1 MNAAAFLSYERF
13 LRFSERKFMI
23 KADNVSFEY
32 FRRDDDGNVSEM
44 VEAVKDLSLQV
55 HSGEFIGI
63 LGENGSGKST
73 FARLLNALLEPT
85 EGSILIAGMDTAEEE
100 NIWKIRKQTG
110 MVFQNPDNQI
120 IGTVVEEDVAF
131 GPENLGIETNQIV
144 ERVSEALEKVGM
156 TAYRLQSPN
165 RLSGGQKQRVAIAGV
180 LAMHPQCI
188 IFDESTA
195 MLDPQGRE
203 EVLNAAHALNKEQ
216 RITVLYITHDMDEI
230 IDADRIMV
238 LHRGK
243 LVLEG
248 TPREIFT
255 KGNSLQEYGMLLPRV
270 TELACRLREKGIPF
284 SDTILSQE
292 EFVNEVNRIKAY
304 PKLRDMESAPGTDR
318 ILRTDITEKTGDK
331 SISLDDAMKH
341 GLVLDHISFEYSPDT
356 VYAYPALKDVSLT
369 IGRGEF
375 VAIIGH
381 TGSGKST
388 LIQQM
393 NGLLQPTQ
401 GTVYYEGQDIYDK
414 GFSRAN
420 LREKVGLVFQYPEY
434 QLFAET
440 VLKDVCFGPKNLGLP
455 LLEVQQRAF
464 QAIEAVGL
472 TDAVYDLSPFELSG
486 GQKRRAAIAGILAM
500 KPDYLILD
508 EPVAGLDP
516 AGRKELLE
524 MLRGLNEQ
532 GMTII
537 LVSHNM
543 EDVAEYARRIIVM
556 EQGRIALDGSVSEI
570 FQNGDYLQEIGLDI
584 PMVTRL
590 MMRLNREGHRVNP
603 GIYQMEEAVKELA
616 DYLS

>member
-1 MNAAAFLSYERF
+1 
-13 LRFSERKFMI
+13 MI
-23 KADNVSFEY
+23 KTDHVSFEY
-32 FRRDDDGNVSEM
+32 FRRDDDGNVSEI
-44 VEAVKDLSLQV
+44 VEAVNALSLQV
-55 HSGEFIGI
+55 QEGEFIGI

-73 FARLLNALLEPT
+73 FAKLLNALLEPT
-85 EGSILIAGMDTAEEE
+85 EGSILIAGMDTADQE

-131 GPENLGIETNQIV
+131 GPENLGIETNQIIK
-144 ERVSEALEKVGM
+144 RVTEALEIVGM

-195 MLDPQGRE
+195 MLDPKGRE
-203 EVLNAAHALNKEQ
+203 EVLNAARLLNKKQ
-216 RITVLYITHDMDEI
+216 KITILYITHDMDEV
-230 IDADRIMV
+230 IDADRIV
-238 LHRGK
+238 VIHKGK

-248 TPREIFT
+248 TPREIFS
-255 KGNSLQEYGMLLPRV
+255 KGRSLQEYGLVLPRM
-270 TELACRLREKGIPF
+270 TELAYRLNECGIDF
-284 SDTILSQE
+284 SNTVLDQK
-292 EFVNEVNRIKAY
+292 EFVDEVNRRKAY
-304 PKLRDMESAPGTDR
+304 AKLRDKDPGFRADPALQSGRAERES
-318 ILRTDITEKTGDK
+318 
-331 SISLDDAMKH
+331 SLNSAMKY
-341 GLVLDHISFEYSPDT
+341 GLVLDHISYEYSPNT
-356 VYAYPALKDVSLT
+356 IYACSALKDVNLA
-369 IGRGEF
+369 IGKGEF
-375 VAIIGH
+375 IAIIGH

-401 GTVYYEGQDIYDK
+401 GTIYYKGQDIYDK
-414 GFSRAN
+414 GFNRTN

-455 LLEVQQRAF
+455 LLEIQQRAF

-486 GQKRRAAIAGILAM
+486 GQKRRVAIAGVLAM

-516 AGRKELLE
+516 AGRRELLE
-524 MLRGLNEQ
+524 MLRSLNEQ

-556 EQGRIALDGSVSEI
+556 EQGGIVLDGTVSEI
-570 FQNGDYLQEIGLDI
+570 FQNGDYLQELGLDI
-584 PMVTRL
+584 PQVTRL
-590 MMRLNREGHRVNP
+590 MMQLSREGHGVNP
-603 GIYQMEEAVKELA
+603 GLYQMEDAVKELA
-616 DYLS
+616 AYLS

>member
-1 MNAAAFLSYERF
+1 
-13 LRFSERKFMI
+13 MI
-23 KADNVSFEY
+23 KTDHVSFEY
-32 FRRDDDGNVSEM
+32 FRRDDDGNVSEI
-44 VEAVKDLSLQV
+44 VEAVNALSLQV
-55 HSGEFIGI
+55 QEGEFIGI

-73 FARLLNALLEPT
+73 FAKLLNALLEPT
-85 EGSILIAGMDTAEEE
+85 EGSILIAGMDTADQE

-131 GPENLGIETNQIV
+131 GPENLGIETNQIIK
-144 ERVSEALEKVGM
+144 RVTEALEIVGM

-195 MLDPQGRE
+195 MLDPKGRE
-203 EVLNAAHALNKEQ
+203 EVLNAARLLNKKQ
-216 RITVLYITHDMDEI
+216 KITILYITHDMDEV
-230 IDADRIMV
+230 IDADRIV
-238 LHRGK
+238 VIHKGK

-248 TPREIFT
+248 TPREIFS
-255 KGNSLQEYGMLLPRV
+255 KGRSLQEYGLVLPRM
-270 TELACRLREKGIPF
+270 TELAYRLNECGIDF
-284 SDTILSQE
+284 SNTVLDQK
-292 EFVNEVNRIKAY
+292 EFVDEVNRRKAY
-304 PKLRDMESAPGTDR
+304 AKLRDKDPGF
-318 ILRTDITEKTGDK
+318 RTDPALQSGRAERE
-331 SISLDDAMKH
+331 SSLNSAMKY
-341 GLVLDHISFEYSPDT
+341 GLVLDHISYEYSPNT
-356 VYAYPALKDVSLT
+356 IYACSALKDVNLA
-369 IGRGEF
+369 IGKGEF
-375 VAIIGH
+375 IAIIGH

-401 GTVYYEGQDIYDK
+401 GTIYYKGQDIYDK
-414 GFSRAN
+414 GFNRTN

-455 LLEVQQRAF
+455 LLEIQQRAF

-486 GQKRRAAIAGILAM
+486 GQKRRVAIAGVLAM

-516 AGRKELLE
+516 AGRRELLE
-524 MLRGLNEQ
+524 MLRSLNEQ

-537 LVSHNM
+537 LISHNM

-556 EQGRIALDGSVSEI
+556 EQGGIVLDGTVSEI
-570 FQNGDYLQEIGLDI
+570 FQNGDYLQELGLDI
-584 PMVTRL
+584 PQVTRL
-590 MMRLNREGHRVNP
+590 MMQLSKEGHGVNP
-603 GIYQMEEAVKELA
+603 GLYQMEDAVKELA
-616 DYLS
+616 AYLS

>member
-1 MNAAAFLSYERF
+1 
-13 LRFSERKFMI
+13 MI
-23 KADNVSFEY
+23 KTDHVSFEY
-32 FRRDDDGNVSEM
+32 FRRDDDGNVSEI
-44 VEAVKDLSLQV
+44 VETVNALSLQV
-55 HSGEFIGI
+55 QEGEFIGI

-73 FARLLNALLEPT
+73 FAKLLNALLEPT
-85 EGSILIAGMDTAEEE
+85 EGSILIAGMDTADQE
-100 NIWKIRKQTG
+100 NVWKIRKQTG

-131 GPENLGIETNQIV
+131 GPENLGIETNQIIK
-144 ERVSEALEKVGM
+144 RVTEALEIVGM

-195 MLDPQGRE
+195 MLDPKGRE
-203 EVLNAAHALNKEQ
+203 EVLNAARLLNKKQ
-216 RITVLYITHDMDEI
+216 KITILYITHDMDEV
-230 IDADRIMV
+230 IDADRIV
-238 LHRGK
+238 VIHKGK

-248 TPREIFT
+248 TPREIFS
-255 KGNSLQEYGMLLPRV
+255 KGRSLQEYGLVLPRM
-270 TELACRLREKGIPF
+270 TELAYRLNECGIDF
-284 SDTILSQE
+284 SNTVLDQK
-292 EFVNEVNRIKAY
+292 EFVDEVNRRKAY
-304 PKLRDMESAPGTDR
+304 AKLRDKDPGFRADPALQSGRAERES
-318 ILRTDITEKTGDK
+318 
-331 SISLDDAMKH
+331 SLNSAMKY
-341 GLVLDHISFEYSPDT
+341 GFVLDHISYEYSPNT
-356 VYAYPALKDVSLT
+356 IYACSALKDVNLA
-369 IGRGEF
+369 IGKGEF
-375 VAIIGH
+375 IAIIGH

-401 GTVYYEGQDIYDK
+401 GTIYYKGQDIYDK
-414 GFSRAN
+414 GFNRTN

-455 LLEVQQRAF
+455 LLEIQQRAF

-486 GQKRRAAIAGILAM
+486 GQKRRVAIAGVLAM

-516 AGRKELLE
+516 AGRSELLE
-524 MLRGLNEQ
+524 MLRSLNEQ

-556 EQGRIALDGSVSEI
+556 EQGGIVLDGTVSEI
-570 FQNGDYLQEIGLDI
+570 FQNGDYLQELGLDI
-584 PMVTRL
+584 PQVTRL
-590 MMRLNREGHRVNP
+590 MMQLSREGHGVNP
-603 GIYQMEEAVKELA
+603 GHYQMDDAEKDMAA
-616 DYLS
+616 NLS

>member
-1 MNAAAFLSYERF
+1 
-13 LRFSERKFMI
+13 MI
-23 KADNVSFEY
+23 KTDHVSFEY
-32 FRRDDDGNVSEM
+32 FRRDDDGNVSEI
-44 VEAVKDLSLQV
+44 VEAVNALSLQV
-55 HSGEFIGI
+55 QKGEFIGI

-73 FARLLNALLEPT
+73 FAKLLNALLEPT
-85 EGSILIAGMDTAEEE
+85 EGSILIAGMDTADQE

-131 GPENLGIETNQIV
+131 GPENLGIETNQIIK
-144 ERVSEALEKVGM
+144 RVTEALEIVGM

-195 MLDPQGRE
+195 MLDPRGRE
-203 EVLNAAHALNKEQ
+203 EVLNAARLLNKKQ
-216 RITVLYITHDMDEI
+216 KITILYITHDMDEV
-230 IDADRIMV
+230 IDADRIV
-238 LHRGK
+238 VIHKGK

-248 TPREIFT
+248 TPREIFS
-255 KGNSLQEYGMLLPRV
+255 KGRSLQEYGLVLPRM
-270 TELACRLREKGIPF
+270 TELAYRLNECGIDF
-284 SDTILSQE
+284 SNTVLDQK
-292 EFVNEVNRIKAY
+292 EFVDEVNRRKAY
-304 PKLRDMESAPGTDR
+304 AKLRDKDPGFRADPALQSGRAERES
-318 ILRTDITEKTGDK
+318 
-331 SISLDDAMKH
+331 SLNSAMKY
-341 GLVLDHISFEYSPDT
+341 GLVLDHISYEYSPNT
-356 VYAYPALKDVSLT
+356 IYACSALKDVNLA
-369 IGRGEF
+369 IGKGEF
-375 VAIIGH
+375 IAIIGH

-401 GTVYYEGQDIYDK
+401 GTIYYKGQDIYDK
-414 GFSRAN
+414 GFNRTN

-455 LLEVQQRAF
+455 LLEIQQRAF

-486 GQKRRAAIAGILAM
+486 GQKRRVAIAGVLAM

-516 AGRKELLE
+516 AGRRELLE
-524 MLRGLNEQ
+524 MLRSLNEQ

-556 EQGRIALDGSVSEI
+556 EQGGIVLDGTVSEI
-570 FQNGDYLQEIGLDI
+570 FQNGDYLQELGLDI
-584 PMVTRL
+584 PQVTRL
-590 MMRLNREGHRVNP
+590 MMQLSREGHGVNP
-603 GIYQMEEAVKELA
+603 GLYQMEDAVKELA
-616 DYLS
+616 AYLS

>member
-1 MNAAAFLSYERF
+1 
-13 LRFSERKFMI
+13 MI
-23 KADNVSFEY
+23 KTDHVSFEY
-32 FRRDDDGNVSEM
+32 FRRDDDGNVSEI
-44 VEAVKDLSLQV
+44 VETVNALSLQV
-55 HSGEFIGI
+55 QEGEFIGI

-73 FARLLNALLEPT
+73 FAKLLNALLEPT
-85 EGSILIAGMDTAEEE
+85 EGSILIAGMDTADQE
-100 NIWKIRKQTG
+100 NVWKIRKQTG

-131 GPENLGIETNQIV
+131 GPENLGIETNQIIK
-144 ERVSEALEKVGM
+144 RVTEALEIVGM

-195 MLDPQGRE
+195 MLDPKGRE
-203 EVLNAAHALNKEQ
+203 EVLNAARLLNKKQ
-216 RITVLYITHDMDEI
+216 KITILYITHDMDEV
-230 IDADRIMV
+230 IDADRIV
-238 LHRGK
+238 VIHKGK

-248 TPREIFT
+248 TPREIFS
-255 KGNSLQEYGMLLPRV
+255 KGRSLQEYGLVLPRM
-270 TELACRLREKGIPF
+270 TELAYRLNECGIDF
-284 SDTILSQE
+284 SNTVLDQK
-292 EFVNEVNRIKAY
+292 EFVDEVNRRKAY
-304 PKLRDMESAPGTDR
+304 AKLRDKDPGF
-318 ILRTDITEKTGDK
+318 RTDPALQSGRAERE
-331 SISLDDAMKH
+331 SSLNSAMKY
-341 GLVLDHISFEYSPDT
+341 GLVLDHISYEYSPNT
-356 VYAYPALKDVSLT
+356 IYACSALKDVNLA
-369 IGRGEF
+369 IGKGEF
-375 VAIIGH
+375 IAIIGH

-401 GTVYYEGQDIYDK
+401 GTIYYKGQDIYDK
-414 GFSRAN
+414 GVNRTN

-455 LLEVQQRAF
+455 LLEIQQRAF

-486 GQKRRAAIAGILAM
+486 GQKRRVAIAGVLAM

-516 AGRKELLE
+516 AGRSELLE
-524 MLRGLNEQ
+524 MLRSLNEQ

-556 EQGRIALDGSVSEI
+556 EQGGIVLDGTVSEI
-570 FQNGDYLQEIGLDI
+570 FQNGDYLQELGLDI
-584 PMVTRL
+584 PQVTRL
-590 MMRLNREGHRVNP
+590 MMQLSREGHGVNP
-603 GIYQMEEAVKELA
+603 GLYQMEDAVKELA
-616 DYLS
+616 AYLS

>member
-1 MNAAAFLSYERF
+1 
-13 LRFSERKFMI
+13 MI
-23 KADNVSFEY
+23 KTDHVSFEY
-32 FRRDDDGNVSEM
+32 FRRDDDGNVSEI
-44 VEAVKDLSLQV
+44 VEAVNALSLQV
-55 HSGEFIGI
+55 QKGEFIGI

-73 FARLLNALLEPT
+73 FAKLLNALLEPT
-85 EGSILIAGMDTAEEE
+85 EGSILIAGMDTADQE
-100 NIWKIRKQTG
+100 NFWKIRKQTG

-131 GPENLGIETNQIV
+131 GPENLGIETNQIIK
-144 ERVSEALEKVGM
+144 RVTEALEIVGM

-195 MLDPQGRE
+195 MLDPKGRE
-203 EVLNAAHALNKEQ
+203 EVLNAARLLNKKQ
-216 RITVLYITHDMDEI
+216 KITILYITHDMDEV
-230 IDADRIMV
+230 IDADRIV
-238 LHRGK
+238 VIHKGK

-248 TPREIFT
+248 TPREIFS
-255 KGNSLQEYGMLLPRV
+255 KGRSLQEYGLVLPRM
-270 TELACRLREKGIPF
+270 TELAYRLNECGIDF
-284 SDTILSQE
+284 SNTVLDQK
-292 EFVNEVNRIKAY
+292 EFVDEVNRRKAY
-304 PKLRDMESAPGTDR
+304 AKLRDKDPGF
-318 ILRTDITEKTGDK
+318 RTDPALQSGRAERE
-331 SISLDDAMKH
+331 SSLNSAMKY
-341 GLVLDHISFEYSPDT
+341 GLVLDHISYEYSPNT
-356 VYAYPALKDVSLT
+356 IYACSALKDVNLA
-369 IGRGEF
+369 IGKGEF
-375 VAIIGH
+375 IAIIGH

-401 GTVYYEGQDIYDK
+401 GTIYYKGQDIYDK
-414 GFSRAN
+414 GVNRTN

-455 LLEVQQRAF
+455 LLEIQQRAF

-486 GQKRRAAIAGILAM
+486 GQKRRVAIAGVLAM

-516 AGRKELLE
+516 AGRSELLE
-524 MLRGLNEQ
+524 MLRSLNEQ

-556 EQGRIALDGSVSEI
+556 EQGGIVLDGTVSEI
-570 FQNGDYLQEIGLDI
+570 FQNGDYLQELGLDI
-584 PMVTRL
+584 PQVTRL
-590 MMRLNREGHRVNP
+590 MMQLSREGHGVNP
-603 GIYQMEEAVKELA
+603 GLYQMEDAVKELA
-616 DYLS
+616 AYLS

>member
-1 MNAAAFLSYERF
+1 
-13 LRFSERKFMI
+13 MI
-23 KADNVSFEY
+23 KTDHVSFEY
-32 FRRDDDGNVSEM
+32 FRRDDDGNVSEI
-44 VEAVKDLSLQV
+44 VEAVNALSLQV
-55 HSGEFIGI
+55 QKGEFIGI

-73 FARLLNALLEPT
+73 FAKLLNALLEPT
-85 EGSILIAGMDTAEEE
+85 EGSILIAGMDTADQE

-131 GPENLGIETNQIV
+131 GPENLGIETNQIIK
-144 ERVSEALEKVGM
+144 RVTEALEIVGM

-195 MLDPQGRE
+195 MLDPKGRE
-203 EVLNAAHALNKEQ
+203 EVLNAARLLNKKQ
-216 RITVLYITHDMDEI
+216 KITILYITHDMDEV
-230 IDADRIMV
+230 IDADRIV
-238 LHRGK
+238 VIHKGK

-248 TPREIFT
+248 TPREIFS
-255 KGNSLQEYGMLLPRV
+255 KGRSLQEYGLVLPRM
-270 TELACRLREKGIPF
+270 TELAYRLNECGIDF
-284 SDTILSQE
+284 SNTVLDQK
-292 EFVNEVNRIKAY
+292 EFVDEVNRRKAY
-304 PKLRDMESAPGTDR
+304 AKLRDKDPGF
-318 ILRTDITEKTGDK
+318 RTDPALQSGRAERE
-331 SISLDDAMKH
+331 SSLNSAMKY
-341 GLVLDHISFEYSPDT
+341 GLVLDHISYEYSPNT
-356 VYAYPALKDVSLT
+356 IYACSALKDVNLA
-369 IGRGEF
+369 IGKGEF
-375 VAIIGH
+375 IAIIGH

-401 GTVYYEGQDIYDK
+401 GTIYYKGQDIYDK
-414 GFSRAN
+414 GVNRTN

-455 LLEVQQRAF
+455 LLEIQQRAF

-486 GQKRRAAIAGILAM
+486 GQKRRVAIAGVLAM

-516 AGRKELLE
+516 AGRSELLE
-524 MLRGLNEQ
+524 MLRSLNEQ

-556 EQGRIALDGSVSEI
+556 EQGGIVLDGTVSEI
-570 FQNGDYLQEIGLDI
+570 FQNGDYLQELGLDI
-584 PMVTRL
+584 PQVTRL
-590 MMRLNREGHRVNP
+590 MMQLSREGHGVNP
-603 GIYQMEEAVKELA
+603 GLYQMEDAVKELA
-616 DYLS
+616 AYLS

>member
-1 MNAAAFLSYERF
+1 
-13 LRFSERKFMI
+13 MI
-23 KADNVSFEY
+23 KTDHVSFEY
-32 FRRDDDGNVSEM
+32 FRRDDDGNVSEI
-44 VEAVKDLSLQV
+44 VEAVNALSLQV
-55 HSGEFIGI
+55 QEGEFIGI

-73 FARLLNALLEPT
+73 FAKLLNALLEPT
-85 EGSILIAGMDTAEEE
+85 EGSILIAGMDTADQE
-100 NIWKIRKQTG
+100 NVWKIRKQTG

-131 GPENLGIETNQIV
+131 GPENLGIETNQIIK
-144 ERVSEALEKVGM
+144 RVTEALEIVGM

-195 MLDPQGRE
+195 MLDPKGRE
-203 EVLNAAHALNKEQ
+203 EVLNAARLLNKKQ
-216 RITVLYITHDMDEI
+216 KITILYITHDMDEV
-230 IDADRIMV
+230 IDADRIV
-238 LHRGK
+238 VIHKGK

-248 TPREIFT
+248 TPREIFS
-255 KGNSLQEYGMLLPRV
+255 KGRSLQEYGLVLPRM
-270 TELACRLREKGIPF
+270 TELAYRLNECGIDF
-284 SDTILSQE
+284 SNTVLDQK
-292 EFVNEVNRIKAY
+292 EFVDEVNRRKAY
-304 PKLRDMESAPGTDR
+304 AKLRDKDPGF
-318 ILRTDITEKTGDK
+318 RTDPALQSGRAERE
-331 SISLDDAMKH
+331 SSLNSAMKY
-341 GLVLDHISFEYSPDT
+341 GLVLDHISYEYSPNT
-356 VYAYPALKDVSLT
+356 IYACSALKDVNLA
-369 IGRGEF
+369 IGKGEF
-375 VAIIGH
+375 IAIIGH

-401 GTVYYEGQDIYDK
+401 GTIYYKGQDIYDK
-414 GFSRAN
+414 GFNRTN

-455 LLEVQQRAF
+455 LLEIQQRAF

-486 GQKRRAAIAGILAM
+486 GQKRRVAIAGVLAM

-516 AGRKELLE
+516 AGRRELLE
-524 MLRGLNEQ
+524 MLRSLNEQ

-556 EQGRIALDGSVSEI
+556 EQGGIVLDGTVSEI
-570 FQNGDYLQEIGLDI
+570 FQNGDYLQELGLDI
-584 PMVTRL
+584 PQVTRL
-590 MMRLNREGHRVNP
+590 MMQLSREGHGVNP
-603 GIYQMEEAVKELA
+603 GLYQMEDAVKELA
-616 DYLS
+616 AYLS

>member
-1 MNAAAFLSYERF
+1 
-13 LRFSERKFMI
+13 MI
-23 KADNVSFEY
+23 KTDHVSFEY
-32 FRRDDDGNVSEM
+32 FRRDDDGNVSEI
-44 VEAVKDLSLQV
+44 VEAVNALSLQV
-55 HSGEFIGI
+55 QKGEFIGI

-73 FARLLNALLEPT
+73 FAKLLNALLEPT
-85 EGSILIAGMDTAEEE
+85 EGSILIAGMDTADQE

-131 GPENLGIETNQIV
+131 GPENLGIETNQIIK
-144 ERVSEALEKVGM
+144 RVTEALEIVGM

-195 MLDPQGRE
+195 MLDPKGRE
-203 EVLNAAHALNKEQ
+203 EVLNAARLLNKKQ
-216 RITVLYITHDMDEI
+216 KITILYITHDMDEV
-230 IDADRIMV
+230 IDADRIV
-238 LHRGK
+238 VIHKGK

-248 TPREIFT
+248 TPREIFS
-255 KGNSLQEYGMLLPRV
+255 KGRSLQEYGLVLPRM
-270 TELACRLREKGIPF
+270 TELAYRLNECGIDF
-284 SDTILSQE
+284 SNTVLDQK
-292 EFVNEVNRIKAY
+292 EFVDEVNRRKAY
-304 PKLRDMESAPGTDR
+304 AKLRDKDPGF
-318 ILRTDITEKTGDK
+318 RTDPALQSGRAERE
-331 SISLDDAMKH
+331 SSLNSAMKY
-341 GLVLDHISFEYSPDT
+341 GLVLDHISYEYSPNT
-356 VYAYPALKDVSLT
+356 IYACSALKDVNLA
-369 IGRGEF
+369 IGKGEF
-375 VAIIGH
+375 IAIIGH

-401 GTVYYEGQDIYDK
+401 GTIYYKGQDIYDK
-414 GFSRAN
+414 GVNRTN

-455 LLEVQQRAF
+455 LLEIQQRAF

-486 GQKRRAAIAGILAM
+486 GQKRRVAIAGVLAM

-516 AGRKELLE
+516 AGRRELLE
-524 MLRGLNEQ
+524 MLRSLNEQ

-556 EQGRIALDGSVSEI
+556 EQGGIVLDGTVSEI
-570 FQNGDYLQEIGLDI
+570 FQNGDYLQELGLDI
-584 PMVTRL
+584 PQVTRL
-590 MMRLNREGHRVNP
+590 MMQLSREGHGVNP
-603 GIYQMEEAVKELA
+603 GLYQMEDAVKELA
-616 DYLS
+616 AYLS

>member
-1 MNAAAFLSYERF
+1 
-13 LRFSERKFMI
+13 MI
-23 KADNVSFEY
+23 KTDHVSFEY
-32 FRRDDDGNVSEM
+32 FRRDDDGNVSEI
-44 VEAVKDLSLQV
+44 VEAVNALSLQV
-55 HSGEFIGI
+55 QEGEFIGI

-73 FARLLNALLEPT
+73 FAKLLNALLEPT
-85 EGSILIAGMDTAEEE
+85 EGSILIAGMDTADQE
-100 NIWKIRKQTG
+100 NVWKIRKQTG

-131 GPENLGIETNQIV
+131 GPENLGIETNQIIK
-144 ERVSEALEKVGM
+144 RVTEALEIVGM

-195 MLDPQGRE
+195 MLDPKGRE
-203 EVLNAAHALNKEQ
+203 EVLNAARLLNKKQ
-216 RITVLYITHDMDEI
+216 KITILYITHDMDEV
-230 IDADRIMV
+230 IDADRIV
-238 LHRGK
+238 VIHKGK

-248 TPREIFT
+248 TPREIFS
-255 KGNSLQEYGMLLPRV
+255 KGRSLQEYGLVLPRM
-270 TELACRLREKGIPF
+270 TELAYRLNECGIDF
-284 SDTILSQE
+284 SNTVLDQK
-292 EFVNEVNRIKAY
+292 EFVDEVNRRKAY
-304 PKLRDMESAPGTDR
+304 AKLRDKDPGF
-318 ILRTDITEKTGDK
+318 RTDPALQSGRAERE
-331 SISLDDAMKH
+331 SSLNSAMEY
-341 GLVLDHISFEYSPDT
+341 GLVLDHISYEYSPNT
-356 VYAYPALKDVSLT
+356 IYACSALKDVNLA
-369 IGRGEF
+369 IGKGEF
-375 VAIIGH
+375 IAIIGH

-401 GTVYYEGQDIYDK
+401 GTIYYKGQDIYDK
-414 GFSRAN
+414 GFNRTN

-455 LLEVQQRAF
+455 LLEIQQRAF

-486 GQKRRAAIAGILAM
+486 GQKRRVAIAGVLAM

-516 AGRKELLE
+516 AGRRELLE
-524 MLRGLNEQ
+524 MLRSLNEQ

-556 EQGRIALDGSVSEI
+556 EQGGIVLDGTVSEI
-570 FQNGDYLQEIGLDI
+570 FQNGDYLQELGLDI
-584 PMVTRL
+584 PQVTRL
-590 MMRLNREGHRVNP
+590 MMQLSREGHGVNP
-603 GIYQMEEAVKELA
+603 GLYQMEDAVKELA
-616 DYLS
+616 AYLS

>member
-1 MNAAAFLSYERF
+1 
-13 LRFSERKFMI
+13 MI
-23 KADNVSFEY
+23 KTDHVSFEY
-32 FRRDDDGNVSEM
+32 FRRDDDGNVSEI
-44 VEAVKDLSLQV
+44 VEAVNALSLQV
-55 HSGEFIGI
+55 QEGEFIGI

-73 FARLLNALLEPT
+73 FAKLLNALLEPT
-85 EGSILIAGMDTAEEE
+85 EGSILIAGMDTADQE

-131 GPENLGIETNQIV
+131 GPENLGIETNQIIK
-144 ERVSEALEKVGM
+144 RVTEALEIVGM

-188 IFDESTA
+188 IFDESTS
-195 MLDPQGRE
+195 MLDPKGRE
-203 EVLNAAHALNKEQ
+203 EVLNAARLLNKKQ
-216 RITVLYITHDMDEI
+216 KITILYITHDMDEV
-230 IDADRIMV
+230 IDADRIV
-238 LHRGK
+238 VIHKGK

-248 TPREIFT
+248 TPREIFS
-255 KGNSLQEYGMLLPRV
+255 KGRSLQEYGLVLPRM
-270 TELACRLREKGIPF
+270 TELAYRLNECGIDF
-284 SDTILSQE
+284 SNTVLDQK
-292 EFVNEVNRIKAY
+292 EFVDEVNRRKAY
-304 PKLRDMESAPGTDR
+304 AKLRDKDPGFRADPALQSGRAERES
-318 ILRTDITEKTGDK
+318 
-331 SISLDDAMKH
+331 SLNSAMKY
-341 GLVLDHISFEYSPDT
+341 GLVLDHISYEYSPNT
-356 VYAYPALKDVSLT
+356 IYACSALKDVNLA
-369 IGRGEF
+369 IGKGEF
-375 VAIIGH
+375 IAIIGH

-401 GTVYYEGQDIYDK
+401 GTIYYKGQDIYDK
-414 GFSRAN
+414 GFNRTN

-455 LLEVQQRAF
+455 LLEIQQRAF

-486 GQKRRAAIAGILAM
+486 GQKRRVAIAGVLAM

-516 AGRKELLE
+516 AGRRELLE
-524 MLRGLNEQ
+524 MLRSLNEQ

-556 EQGRIALDGSVSEI
+556 EQGGIVLDGTVSEI
-570 FQNGDYLQEIGLDI
+570 FQNGDYLQELGLDI
-584 PMVTRL
+584 PQVTRL
-590 MMRLNREGHRVNP
+590 MMQLSREGHGVNP
-603 GIYQMEEAVKELA
+603 GLYQMEDAVKELA
-616 DYLS
+616 TYLS

>member
-1 MNAAAFLSYERF
+1 
-13 LRFSERKFMI
+13 MI
-23 KADNVSFEY
+23 KTDHVSFEY
-32 FRRDDDGNVSEM
+32 FRRDDDGNVSEI
-44 VEAVKDLSLQV
+44 VEAVNALSLQV
-55 HSGEFIGI
+55 QKGEFIGI

-73 FARLLNALLEPT
+73 FAKLLNALLEPT
-85 EGSILIAGMDTAEEE
+85 EGSILIAGMDTADQE

-131 GPENLGIETNQIV
+131 GPENLGIETNQIIK
-144 ERVSEALEKVGM
+144 RVTEALEIVGM

-188 IFDESTA
+188 IFDESTT
-195 MLDPQGRE
+195 MLDPKGRE
-203 EVLNAAHALNKEQ
+203 EVLNAARLLNKKQ
-216 RITVLYITHDMDEI
+216 KITILYITHDMDEV
-230 IDADRIMV
+230 IDADRIV
-238 LHRGK
+238 VIHKGK

-248 TPREIFT
+248 TPREIFS
-255 KGNSLQEYGMLLPRV
+255 KGRSLQEYGLVLPRM
-270 TELACRLREKGIPF
+270 TELAYRLNECGIDF
-284 SDTILSQE
+284 SNTVLDQK
-292 EFVNEVNRIKAY
+292 EFVDEVNRRKAY
-304 PKLRDMESAPGTDR
+304 AKLRDKDPGF
-318 ILRTDITEKTGDK
+318 RTDPALQSGRAERE
-331 SISLDDAMKH
+331 SSLNSAMKY
-341 GLVLDHISFEYSPDT
+341 GLVLDHISYEYSPNT
-356 VYAYPALKDVSLT
+356 IYACSALKDVNLA
-369 IGRGEF
+369 IGKGEF
-375 VAIIGH
+375 IAIIGH

-401 GTVYYEGQDIYDK
+401 GTIYYKGQDIYDK
-414 GFSRAN
+414 GFNRTN

-455 LLEVQQRAF
+455 LLEIQQRAF

-486 GQKRRAAIAGILAM
+486 GQKRRVAIAGVLAM

-516 AGRKELLE
+516 AGRRELLE
-524 MLRGLNEQ
+524 MLRSLNEQ

-556 EQGRIALDGSVSEI
+556 EQGGIVLDGTVSEI
-570 FQNGDYLQEIGLDI
+570 FQNGDYLQELGLDI
-584 PMVTRL
+584 PQVTRL
-590 MMRLNREGHRVNP
+590 MMQLSREGHGVNP
-603 GIYQMEEAVKELA
+603 GLYQMEDAVKELA
-616 DYLS
+616 AYLS